1 MTPRAQA
8 ICAILASLTGLLA
21 VSAAAKTPEP
31 SQGRADFP
39 GCNWGEVRGAALSIW
54 SFACGS
60 SQSKAHLLADNK
72 LPGFVLIERGADGAS
87 RKVVIRA
94 FKKPA
99 SAPVQSVL
107 PAIRAASPGR
117 HSATCRLQPAP
128 KDMDHGPARFTL
140 EPTGA
145 AKTAWE
151 ASQTTS
157 VEPDMPCG
165 PLGVAYAGDRY
176 FEALPGDPTT
186 VVFLDMGS
194 EVQIF
199 DPQTLKRRINEPSPM
214 TARHFASAAERL
226 SR

>member
-1 MTPRAQA
+1 MTPRAKA
-8 ICAILASLTGLLA
+8 TFTIIAAWAGLVT
-21 VSAAAKTPEP
+21 VSAEAKTPEP

-39 GCNWGEVRGAALSIW
+39 ACRWGEVKGATLSIW
-54 SFACGS
+54 SFACGP
-60 SQSKAHLLADNK
+60 SQARAHLVADNK
-72 LPGFVLIERGADGAS
+72 LPGFVLIQRGADGPS
-87 RKVVIRA
+87 SKVVIRT
-94 FKKPA
+94 FKKMA

-107 PAIRAASPGR
+107 QAIRIASPGP
-117 HSATCRLQPAP
+117 HSASCSLNPAP
-128 KDMDHGPARFTL
+128 KSAEPGPPRFTL

-145 AKTAWE
+145 AKSKWD
-151 ASQTTS
+151 ASQTSS

-199 DPQTLKRRINEPSPM
+199 DPKTLTRRIN
-214 TARHFASAAERL
+214 
-226 SR
+226 